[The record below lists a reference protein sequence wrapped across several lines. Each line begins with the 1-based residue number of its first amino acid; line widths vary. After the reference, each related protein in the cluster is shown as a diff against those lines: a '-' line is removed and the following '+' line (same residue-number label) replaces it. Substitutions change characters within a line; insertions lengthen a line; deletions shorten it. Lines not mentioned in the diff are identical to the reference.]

1 MHIQTCVQWL
11 PDKCSLHKTTVEE
24 KLVSREKKMFNLTF
38 PNLTIIISKS
48 ECKKLQRKYMFKK
61 YCKKGKGCAR
71 C

>member
-48 ECKKLQRKYMFKK
+48 ECKKLKRK
-61 YCKKGKGCAR
+61 
-71 C
+71 